1 MGRRSF
7 CSYYVIFIDDYSRFT
22 WIYLVSSRG
31 QFMSIYQH
39 FATMIRTHFD
49 SPIRAFRADS
59 AGEYIS
65 SVHRRFLAD

>member
-1 MGRRSF
+1 
-7 CSYYVIFIDDYSRFT
+7 
-22 WIYLVSSRG
+22 VSSRG

-59 AGEYIS
+59 AGKYIS